1 MKRVIFH
8 IDVNNAFLSWSAV
21 HRLSQ
26 GETLDIRTIPAVIGG
41 DEASR
46 RGVVLAKSNDAKK
59 YGVITGE
66 SIYTAKKKCP
76 VIKVYPKNF
85 EAYSYYSNE
94 LTKIFKEYTYYIER
108 YSIDESFLDV
118 TTIAG
123 NEPYELAFE
132 IKERIKR
139 ELGFTVNIGISDN
152 KILAKMASEFEK
164 PDKIHTL
171 YKSEI
176 KQKLWPLPVEELFMV
191 GKQATKR
198 LKDMYIFT
206 IGDLANYDPNLLVQK
221 FKSYGKLIWNY
232 ANGLG
237 EEEINYQEEEAKVIS
252 NELTL
257 PKDVQ
262 SKAEAAEV
270 LKELSDKLGRRIRAL
285 NKYCSTIGI
294 HIKTSEFVNYSHQK
308 KIKTATNSTTTIY
321 NTALE
326 LFEKKWQYEPVRLMG
341 ISLSGLCE
349 EAVEQTSFF
358 SDGGEKMFKEQKLDK
373 VLDNLKEKYGEEI
386 ISRLAF
392 KKEDKD

>member
-1 MKRVIFH
+1 
-8 IDVNNAFLSWSAV
+8 
-21 HRLSQ
+21 
-26 GETLDIRTIPAVIGG
+26 
-41 DEASR
+41 
-46 RGVVLAKSNDAKK
+46 
-59 YGVITGE
+59 
-66 SIYTAKKKCP
+66 
-76 VIKVYPKNF
+76 
-85 EAYSYYSNE
+85 
-94 LTKIFKEYTYYIER
+94 
-108 YSIDESFLDV
+108 
-118 TTIAG
+118 
-123 NEPYELAFE
+123 
-132 IKERIKR
+132 
-139 ELGFTVNIGISDN
+139 
-152 KILAKMASEFEK
+152 
-164 PDKIHTL
+164 
-171 YKSEI
+171 
-176 KQKLWPLPVEELFMV
+176 MV

-237 EEEINYQEEEAKVIS
+237 EEEINYREEEAKVIS

-262 SKAEAAEV
+262 SKTEAAEV

-285 NKYCSTIGI
+285 NKYCNTIGI

-308 KIKTATNSTTTIY
+308 KLKTATNSTTTIY
-321 NTALE
+321 NSALE
-326 LFEKKWQYEPVRLMG
+326 LFGKKWQYEPVRLMG

-373 VLDNLKEKYGEEI
+373 VLDNLKSKYGEEI

-392 KKEDKD
+392 KKEEKDQGLGLKWKIP